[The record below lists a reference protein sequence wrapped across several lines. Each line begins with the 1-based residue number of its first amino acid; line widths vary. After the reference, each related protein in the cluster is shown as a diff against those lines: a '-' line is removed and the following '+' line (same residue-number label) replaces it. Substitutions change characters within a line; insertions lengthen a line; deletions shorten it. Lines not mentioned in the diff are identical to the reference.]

1 MIAVVVLVGVFLFIA
16 SINFLCM
23 DGNKAIWIPFLC
35 FSLLLPLIGFYE
47 NDKIV
52 SSKHT
57 VIHQDTWNGI
67 TFDKVKTIEY
77 DAYEYPFWTYNT
89 LEPHNAENVKIHD

>member
-1 MIAVVVLVGVFLFIA
+1 MMAVVIVGCVFLLIT
-16 SINFLCM
+16 SITCLAI
-23 DGNKAIWIPFLC
+23 DGNNVIWIPLFCL
-35 FSLLLPLIGFYE
+35 SLLLPLSGLYE

-77 DAYEYPFWTYNT
+77 DTYEYPFWTYHV
-89 LEPHNAENVKIHD
+89 LEPHNVENVKIHD